1 MCHVGQTLPL
11 KNMNTIEK
19 PGTCSTSEEL
29 LPPQEKWFRAQGH
42 WSKEKKKIK
51 KTPAVSRRNWGRGW
65 DDREQIQNYS
75 IIGWA
80 GKSRKTSRLP
90 AKSWKHQKQ
99 MVGSIQEDL
108 TTAWQVYQNDTIFL
122 SPGSRLQN
130 TPVLTFRPGPIM
142 KQFLIVSGL
151 FVEESEEW
159 LSLGTALPPAGQRP
173 GTVPEERKA
182 AAIWNSWVCFQHFSV
197 EMRGCRAPQRSLASP
212 ALR

>member
-19 PGTCSTSEEL
+19 PSTCSTSEEL
-29 LPPQEKWFRAQGH
+29 LPPQERWFRAQGH
-42 WSKEKKKIK
+42 WSKEKKKNLK

-99 MVGSIQEDL
+99 MVGSIQEVL

-130 TPVLTFRPGPIM
+130 TPVLTFHPGPIM
-142 KQFLIVSGL
+142 KQSLIVCGIPEPWHGLASGL
-151 FVEESEEW
+151 AAPRPDSR
-159 LSLGTALPPAGQRP
+159 AGHSA
-173 GTVPEERKA
+173 A
-182 AAIWNSWVCFQHFSV
+182 AAIWNSWVCFQQNFCV
-197 EMRGCRAPQRSLASP
+197 GMRGCGAAQRLLSSLASP

>member
-29 LPPQEKWFRAQGH
+29 LPPQERWFRAQGH
-42 WSKEKKKIK
+42 CSKEKKKFE

-80 GKSRKTSRLP
+80 GRSRKTSRLP

-99 MVGSIQEDL
+99 MVGSIQEVL

-122 SPGSRLQN
+122 RSGSRLSEYSSSHLSPWPYYEAISDCFSAVCERGQGSI
-130 TPVLTFRPGPIM
+130 RPWHRLAS
-142 KQFLIVSGL
+142 QLAASRYHSTR
-151 FVEESEEW
+151 EENRRHLKL
-159 LSLGTALPPAGQRP
+159 LSLLPPLLCQD
-173 GTVPEERKA
+173 E
-182 AAIWNSWVCFQHFSV
+182 W
-197 EMRGCRAPQRSLASP
+197 M
-212 ALR
+212 